1 VDRNDRLTLRT
12 AEGIEL
18 DVTLAGIG
26 SRGVAAV
33 IDAALAAVLLLIVGQ
48 ALMTFGDMG
57 AAGFALL
64 AFMISVGYPILFEAF
79 ASGRTPGKAAM
90 GIAVV
95 TVDAT
100 PIGFVEAL
108 IRGVVRPIDMLPGL
122 YLVGI
127 VSVLATPRAQR
138 LGDLAAS
145 TIVVHRATERS
156 RRRNEDRLHAGRG
169 MVLEP
174 VRSPEIVGWD
184 VTAVD
189 SELIAMSRAFLE
201 RRDQLE
207 PRHRQELATTIA
219 SQLLPVIA
227 GVPLDGGAERVI
239 ERVVAAKSSR

>member
-1 VDRNDRLTLRT
+1 
-12 AEGIEL
+12 
-18 DVTLAGIG
+18 
-26 SRGVAAV
+26 
-33 IDAALAAVLLLIVGQ
+33 
-48 ALMTFGDMG
+48 MTFGDVG

-64 AFMISVGYPILFEAF
+64 AFMIRVGYPILFEAF

-145 TIVVHRATERS
+145 TIVVHRATE
-156 RRRNEDRLHAGRG
+156 
-169 MVLEP
+169 
-174 VRSPEIVGWD
+174 
-184 VTAVD
+184 
-189 SELIAMSRAFLE
+189 
-201 RRDQLE
+201 
-207 PRHRQELATTIA
+207 
-219 SQLLPVIA
+219 
-227 GVPLDGGAERVI
+227 
-239 ERVVAAKSSR
+239 